1 MQVQLSCV
9 AERET
14 ALREREERMNEL
26 EGLLASTQ
34 ESLTHYIEQ
43 EVQRRLKV
51 CVWGL
56 GLSVINV
63 YVDAIP
69 LLSISTRTHLHVS

>member
-1 MQVQLSCV
+1 MQDQLSCV
-9 AERET
+9 AERERT
-14 ALREREERMNEL
+14 LREREERMNEL

-51 CVWGL
+51 CVLRG
-56 GLSVINV
+56 GGC
-63 YVDAIP
+63 
-69 LLSISTRTHLHVS
+69 